1 MPEVKNTF
9 LKGRMNQDLDSRI
22 LPEGEYTE
30 AINLMISRSEGST
43 VGEFENVLGNTLIST
58 ISSNKNK
65 SVIGHVIDQ
74 TNNLLYLFATTFSSA
89 DEFSRAGSSEECS
102 IIQVNLNNPEP
113 PTVLVNGYW
122 LNFNKKFPIHAANIL
137 EDFIFWTDNF
147 NQPRRICISTAIADP
162 QAYTEEMQISVA
174 KYYPFR
180 PIIPMERTT
189 AFTSVASAGSSTEIV
204 LAQGNSN
211 IRVGDFVTPNDKTNV
226 ANMPIRNVRPPVQ
239 VVEIIDPT
247 AVGGP
252 TTFRVSPEI
261 ITDPSTNPPTTGAIP
276 GGTLLDFSRTSMQN
290 RSEEYLSNYS
300 IQEVNATGLTSTS
313 FEIHA
318 DANNNISAL
327 FQGVPRVGDIL
338 TIVDPSNNINN
349 IPNSGATQQAS
360 YQYDIRITKVSM
372 GMERDASTLYYPKPN
387 IRFMGIEV
395 DKDMTAGGTLTGLTA
410 GDKVLIASNPDFERN
425 FPGDTKFLDDKFVR
439 FSYRFKFEDNEYSLM
454 APFSKIMFIPK
465 QFGQFNLGQIDTDIP
480 GRNQYGIHNYYQDE
494 IDAYSSTIIEW
505 FENNID
511 SIGLKIPLPATITDL
526 QTKFK
531 VSKIDILYKESDALA
546 VKVLETVNLSSPN
559 LSTETLQY
567 NDDTHGVL
575 DQEYFD
581 YVYKSN
587 KPYKTLPQNQTTRV
601 YDKVPIKA
609 LGQEIISNR
618 IVYGNFLERMTPP
631 EAIDYSVSVTNTDI
645 ETSDYAIQYPTQTTK
660 QNRIYQV
667 GFVLADYYGRQSD
680 VILSSND
687 SVNNVTGSTVTI
699 PYRDANDAITEPVF
713 DWMGSNLALSI
724 NEAIA
729 SQENNTAGKPGLYK
743 EEGWVKDV
751 VITAST
757 AGQSTSYEENASYST
772 RYQSGQSGE
781 GTGLTVRITEYTGTT
796 GVTALA
802 IITAGS
808 GYRSGDLLEL
818 NGPGGVAEG
827 KPCKIEVGKVGEAN
841 PLGWYSY
848 KVVVKQQQQEY
859 YNVYLPGFV
868 NGLPIN
874 DRLWNKIPRNTS
886 VSPPTAP
893 GFTPIETERGK
904 IFFSTIL
911 SDNVNKIPRNLT
923 EVGPTDQ
930 EFNSDEQ
937 LFIRVN
943 NPNVFSLNTVTSTT
957 PGSNY
962 YIFAE
967 NQQYYPS
974 GAVQNVLTMSTVKEN
989 QLASVPFQKF
999 RIAPVVTVGTTDPTE
1014 ATQEFPQG
1022 GFTSGDQGEYGLTTR
1037 YIPSGTNQVIT
1048 TERGSIP
1055 WGDVG
1060 SVASFYGADQNPFVM
1075 KVGQPGNFDNAIGGI
1090 VIDESEY
1097 NGEVHDTNF
1106 EAQVFATSG
1115 TPPTIQTSY
1124 FRTMSMRPKLTVAE
1138 TKPVESL
1145 LEIFWETAMSGKL
1158 EVLNNMIETNYD
1170 GAIGVNNNVG
1180 SFEEDQGL
1188 NTAAGN
1194 QIKFINGSGSEIATL
1209 QDVEITAV
1217 YRSSAPNT
1225 AIFNPDGTLPF
1236 EINLVGAA
1244 PATEAQITTNALF
1257 WYGDNSY
1264 QNDVYIFDLRVT
1276 SGNSSEYID
1285 DLPGVYT
1292 LTLANDEP
1300 EIFDDTGTLVT
1311 TGSTVTTSNISVDS
1325 TLIYQFSGK
1334 NGSADTSNDTQ
1345 QLVFSITGFSQDGNP
1360 QSGTPPF
1367 SIDNTGK
1374 VTSNATM
1381 QNESVY
1387 LLNIELHDAN
1397 DSLNSQVDVKAN
1409 TCFLQFTAGTLYA
1422 PRAIGVG
1429 QQGGT
1434 GEYTIFA
1441 TPAPTNPSTGNPY
1454 PTNGAGFYGFVQ
1466 GTTASTNSNFTSTTG
1481 LPTAMSSAQFQ
1492 TYNTFNIRT
1501 IYNNAQNPTT
1511 NCRADL
1517 FQGTIRIIPTWV
1529 VWTQGGAGSGL
1540 AQNAKWVIQY
1550 RPLPYPNTQPSGVWT
1565 EIDSMAGSPNTYSAT
1580 AGGYGNPTSAQ
1591 FNTTMAPGTTYS
1603 ETYEFDQLGQYRVV
1617 MYNLQNDVSSPQG
1630 HAAFYVKFFDA
1641 AYGQQLMTLGP
1652 CTP

>member
-22 LPEGEYTE
+22 LPEGEYRE

-113 PTVLVNGYW
+113 PTVLVDGYW

-147 NQPRRICISTAIADP
+147 NQPRRICISTAVADP

-180 PIIPMERTT
+180 PIIPMERTS

-261 ITDPSTNPPTTGAIP
+261 ITDPSQNPPTTGP
-276 GGTLLDFSRTSMQN
+276 VPYGTLLDFSRTSMQN

-300 IQEVNATGLTSTS
+300 IQEVNATGLTTTS
-313 FEIHA
+313 FEVHA
-318 DANNNISAL
+318 DANDNISAL

-338 TIVDPSNNINN
+338 TIVDPANNINN
-349 IPNSGATQQAS
+349 IPNSGATQQAA
-360 YQYDIRITKVSM
+360 YQYDIRVTKVKMNM
-372 GMERDASTLYYPKPN
+372 GNSGATLYEPKPN
-387 IRFMGIEV
+387 TRFMTIEV
-395 DKDMTAGGTLTGLTA
+395 DKDMTASGNLTGLTA
-410 GDKVLIASNPDFERN
+410 GDKVLIASNPNFERN

-480 GRNQYGIHNYYQDE
+480 GRNTYGIHNYYQDE

-511 SIGLKIPLPATITDL
+511 SIGLKIPLPATLTDL

-531 VSKIDILYKESDALA
+531 VAKIDILYKESDALA

-559 LSTETLQY
+559 LSTEIYQY

-575 DQEYFD
+575 DQQYFN

-699 PYRDANDAITEPVF
+699 PYRDANDAITEPVI

-729 SQENNTAGKPGLYK
+729 DQENNSAGKPGLYR
-743 EEGWVKDV
+743 EEGWVRDV

-757 AGQSTSYEENASYST
+757 QGQATSYEENASYST

-781 GTGLTVRITEYTGTT
+781 GTGLTVRITEYSLST
-796 GVTALA
+796 GVVKLA

-808 GYRSGDLLEL
+808 GYESGDLLEL

-827 KPCKIEVGKVGEAN
+827 KPCKIEVGKVGDAN
-841 PLGWYSY
+841 PLGWYTY

-874 DRLWNKIPRNTS
+874 DRLWNKIPLNNTI
-886 VSPPTAP
+886 PTAP

-911 SDNVNKIPRNLT
+911 SDNINKIPRNLT
-923 EVGPTDQ
+923 EVGPTDE

-943 NPNVFSLNTVTSTT
+943 NPNVFSLNTVTSYTAG
-957 PGSNY
+957 PNY

-967 NQQYYPS
+967 NQQYYPG
-974 GAVQNVLTMSTVKEN
+974 GAIQNVLTMSTVKEN
-989 QLASVPFQKF
+989 QLAAVPFQKF
-999 RIAPVVTVGTTDPTE
+999 RIAPVVASSNPVTE
-1014 ATQEFPQG
+1014 ADQEFPQG

-1037 YIPSGTNQVIT
+1037 YIPSGTTQVIT

-1060 SVASFYGADQNPFVM
+1060 SVASFYGADQNPFIM
-1075 KVGQPGNFDNAIGGI
+1075 KVGQPGNFDNAIGSI
-1090 VIDESEY
+1090 VIDENEY
-1097 NGEVHDTNF
+1097 GAEIHDTNF
-1106 EAQVFATSG
+1106 ASSIFATAG
-1115 TPPTIQTSY
+1115 GPPPLPITNTYI
-1124 FRTMSMRPKLTVAE
+1124 RTMSMRPKLTVAE

-1170 GAIGVNNNVG
+1170 GAIGVNNNFG

-1194 QIKFINGSGSEIATL
+1194 QIKFINGSGSEISTL

-1264 QNDVYIFDLRVT
+1264 QNDVYIFDLLVT
-1276 SGNSSEYID
+1276 SGNNSEYVD
-1285 DLPGVYT
+1285 PLPGVYT

-1300 EIFDDTGTLVT
+1300 EIFDDTGTLVA

-1325 TLIYQFSGK
+1325 TDIYQFSGK

-1345 QLVFSITGFSQDGNP
+1345 QLSFSIVNYVQDGNP
-1360 QSGTPPF
+1360 QTGTPPF

-1387 LLNIELHDAN
+1387 LLTIELDDAN
-1397 DSLNSQVDVKAN
+1397 DSANSLVDVKSTN
-1409 TCFLQFTAGTLYA
+1409 CLLQFTAGTLYA
-1422 PRAIGVG
+1422 PKAIGLG

-1441 TPAPTNPSTGNPY
+1441 TPAPTNPSTGNPFDA
-1454 PTNGAGFYGFVQ
+1454 NGGGFYGFVQ
-1466 GTTASTNSNFTSTTG
+1466 GTTASTSSNFLDTNA
-1481 LPTAMSSAQFQ
+1481 LPTAMSSVQS
-1492 TYNTFNIRT
+1492 TVYNTFNIRT
-1501 IYNNAQNPTT
+1501 IYNNAQTPVT

-1517 FQGTIRIIPTWV
+1517 FQGTIAISVNWV
-1529 VWTQGGAGSGL
+1529 VYTQGGAGSQL
-1540 AQNAKWVIQY
+1540 SNNAKWVIQY
-1550 RPLPYPNTQPSGVWT
+1550 RPLNYPNTQPSGGWT
-1565 EIDSMAGSPNTYSAT
+1565 EINSMAGSPNTYSAT
-1580 AGGYGNPTSAQ
+1580 AGGYGNPPAGS
-1591 FNTTMAPGTTYS
+1591 FNTTMAPGTTYT
-1603 ETYEFDQLGQYRVV
+1603 ETYKFDQLGQYRVV
-1617 MYNLQNDVSSPQG
+1617 MYNLQNVNSNPQG
-1630 HAAFYVKFFDA
+1630 HAAFHVSFLDGT
-1641 AYGQQLMTLGP
+1641 YGQQLMTLGP

>member
-22 LPEGEYTE
+22 LPEGEYRE

-113 PTVLVNGYW
+113 PTVLVDGYW

-147 NQPRRICISTAIADP
+147 NQPRRICISTAVADP

-180 PIIPMERTT
+180 PIIPMERTS

-261 ITDPSTNPPTTGAIP
+261 ITDPSQNPPTTGP
-276 GGTLLDFSRTSMQN
+276 VPYGTLLDFSRTSMQN

-300 IQEVNATGLTSTS
+300 IQEVNATGLTTTS
-313 FEIHA
+313 FEVHA
-318 DANNNISAL
+318 DANDNISAL

-338 TIVDPSNNINN
+338 TIVDPANNINN
-349 IPNSGATQQAS
+349 IPNSGATQQAA
-360 YQYDIRITKVSM
+360 YQYDIRVTKVKMNM
-372 GMERDASTLYYPKPN
+372 GNSGATLYEPKPN
-387 IRFMGIEV
+387 TRFMTIEV
-395 DKDMTAGGTLTGLTA
+395 DKDMTASGNLTGLTA
-410 GDKVLIASNPDFERN
+410 GDKVLIASNPNFERN

-480 GRNQYGIHNYYQDE
+480 GRNTYGIHNYYQDE

-511 SIGLKIPLPATITDL
+511 SIGLKIPLPATLTDL

-531 VSKIDILYKESDALA
+531 VAKIDILYKESDALA

-559 LSTETLQY
+559 LSTEIYQY

-575 DQEYFD
+575 DQQYFN

-699 PYRDANDAITEPVF
+699 PYRDANDAITEPVI

-729 SQENNTAGKPGLYK
+729 DQENNPAGKPGLYR
-743 EEGWVKDV
+743 EEGWVRDV

-757 AGQSTSYEENASYST
+757 QGQATSYEENASYST

-781 GTGLTVRITEYTGTT
+781 GTGLTVRITEYSLST
-796 GVTALA
+796 GVVKLA

-808 GYRSGDLLEL
+808 GYESGDLLEL

-827 KPCKIEVGKVGEAN
+827 KPCKIEVGKVGDAN
-841 PLGWYSY
+841 PLGWYTY

-874 DRLWNKIPRNTS
+874 DRLWNKIPLNNTI
-886 VSPPTAP
+886 PTAP

-911 SDNVNKIPRNLT
+911 SDNINKIPRNLT
-923 EVGPTDQ
+923 EVGPTDE

-943 NPNVFSLNTVTSTT
+943 NPNVFSLNTVTSYTAG
-957 PGSNY
+957 PNY

-989 QLASVPFQKF
+989 QLAAVPFQKF
-999 RIAPVVTVGTTDPTE
+999 RIAPVVASSNPVTE
-1014 ATQEFPQG
+1014 ADQEFPQG

-1037 YIPSGTNQVIT
+1037 YIPSGTTQVIT

-1060 SVASFYGADQNPFVM
+1060 SVASFYGADQNPFIM
-1075 KVGQPGNFDNAIGGI
+1075 KVGQPGNFDNAIGSI
-1090 VIDESEY
+1090 VIDENEY
-1097 NGEVHDTNF
+1097 GAEIHDTNF
-1106 EAQVFATSG
+1106 ASSIFATAG
-1115 TPPTIQTSY
+1115 GPPPLPITNTYI
-1124 FRTMSMRPKLTVAE
+1124 RTMSMRPKLTVAE

-1170 GAIGVNNNVG
+1170 GAIGVNNNFG

-1194 QIKFINGSGSEIATL
+1194 QIKFINGSGSEISTL

-1264 QNDVYIFDLRVT
+1264 QNDVYIFDLLVT
-1276 SGNSSEYID
+1276 SGNNSEYVD
-1285 DLPGVYT
+1285 PLPGVYT

-1300 EIFDDTGTLVT
+1300 EIFDDTGTLVA

-1325 TLIYQFSGK
+1325 TDIYQFSGK

-1345 QLVFSITGFSQDGNP
+1345 QLSFSIVNYVQDGNP
-1360 QSGTPPF
+1360 QTGTPPF

-1387 LLNIELHDAN
+1387 LLTIELDDAN
-1397 DSLNSQVDVKAN
+1397 DSANSLVDVKSTN
-1409 TCFLQFTAGTLYA
+1409 CLLQFTAGTLYA
-1422 PRAIGVG
+1422 PKAIGLG

-1441 TPAPTNPSTGNPY
+1441 TPAPTNPSTGNPFDA
-1454 PTNGAGFYGFVQ
+1454 NGGGFYGFVQ
-1466 GTTASTNSNFTSTTG
+1466 GTTASTSSNFLDTNA
-1481 LPTAMSSAQFQ
+1481 LPTAMSSVQS
-1492 TYNTFNIRT
+1492 TVYNTFNIRT
-1501 IYNNAQNPTT
+1501 IYNNAQTPVT

-1517 FQGTIRIIPTWV
+1517 FQGTIAISVNWV
-1529 VWTQGGAGSGL
+1529 VYTQGGAGSQL
-1540 AQNAKWVIQY
+1540 SNNAKWVIQY
-1550 RPLPYPNTQPSGVWT
+1550 RPLNYPNTQPSGGWT
-1565 EIDSMAGSPNTYSAT
+1565 EINSMAGSPNTYSAT
-1580 AGGYGNPTSAQ
+1580 AGGYGNPPAGS
-1591 FNTTMAPGTTYS
+1591 FNTTMAPGTTYT
-1603 ETYEFDQLGQYRVV
+1603 ETYKFDQLGQYRVV
-1617 MYNLQNDVSSPQG
+1617 MYNLQNVNSNPQG
-1630 HAAFYVKFFDA
+1630 HAAFHVSFLDGT
-1641 AYGQQLMTLGP
+1641 YGQQLMTLGP